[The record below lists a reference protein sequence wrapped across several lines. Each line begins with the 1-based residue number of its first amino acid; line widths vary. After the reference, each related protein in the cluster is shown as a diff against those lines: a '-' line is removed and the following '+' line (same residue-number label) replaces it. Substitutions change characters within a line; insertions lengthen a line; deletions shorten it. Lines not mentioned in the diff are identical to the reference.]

1 MIVSR
6 PFRFYIRQVRRK
18 LQAERLSLGVSIL
31 LAGAL
36 VASVVAS
43 WLLVRSNFSDGTIL
57 GLQVGLGLLIL
68 LLVTKFIILPLVRRP
83 NQLQVARFIEERHPE
98 LRNRL
103 STAIEVSRPSSTTDP
118 QIKTLIRQDA
128 SRKMQQVQLP
138 RLLHRERSL
147 LSLLTIFTTGIIF
160 VALFLGGPH
169 AFRFSLGKLLSWNS
183 DNQPSLYS
191 ITVTPGDAKVV
202 RHADVEIR
210 ALLVGFDSD
219 SIKLQAKY
227 ENQPSWEEAQM
238 HPDPQGG
245 GFVFRFF
252 DVRENIDYLVE
263 ADGIRSDS
271 FTIQVSDLPAVEK
284 LRIELTFPRRT
295 GLENRVQ
302 EDDGDIRALI
312 GTLAHL
318 QVETDQPVRSGKV
331 KLEESG
337 EIELRLVSPTVLE
350 GSFKIERDDFYRIQ
364 LQNLEDVWS
373 PATDEY
379 LIEAHIDQ
387 PPGITFTR
395 PGRDKKVTNLEE
407 VFVEVKAED
416 DYGLSRLNLNYS
428 VNGEEEA
435 SKRLDSPSYARSATA
450 SHTFY
455 LEEYDLVPG
464 DFVSYYAEAYDA
476 LSNSKT
482 DIYFLE
488 VLPYDREFTQSQ
500 QSGGGAGGGEQ
511 LQLSRAQKEIIA
523 ATFNML
529 RDQKNLERKEFEEN
543 VQTIGLMQRQLQ
555 QQAVTIVER
564 IKRRGA
570 ATDTPMFRQML
581 QNLEQAVEFM
591 ESVHQQ
597 LSRFQ
602 PKQALPPE
610 QKALQRLL
618 RTESLFKQIQIAMAG
633 SGGNGSSSSAE
644 DLADLVDLELDR
656 TKNQYETLQADRQHN
671 QEQVIDEAARKLKE
685 LAQRQKQE
693 LERQR
698 RLGSQ
703 SSSGGRASQQQI
715 LEEVEK
721 LARELERLSRQKRD
735 QQLRNLSRQ
744 LQQTARQLRRGM
756 NSRNAQQAQAQAQ
769 QALERL
775 RSARDQLDRQRESE
789 MEASIDQM
797 AQKSG
802 ELARRQ
808 EETIGRMQEL
818 DDRHRTDD
826 LDTEAF
832 KQLWRLLREKSE
844 LLEDLQ
850 SLESGLHRS
859 ARRLEFK
866 EKIAS
871 RKLKQAG
878 NQIRDQRTPEKMQEG
893 SELLRRGWTTLAK
906 RREESVAQ
914 DLRQLSD
921 AIRQAQEAL
930 GQNEGSNTQQQA
942 EATLDQLGNLVED
955 LESLYQRTQ
964 AGARAE
970 DRASQQQDPS
980 DSQQDPSSQQR
991 GGQSRPGAQ
1000 ARQDREGQDQEPG
1013 QAQQVPADEVG
1024 STGGGPP
1031 SNWSQSQRAPIDSSP
1046 AAESKGIDPQLQ
1058 REWGE
1063 RIRDAERIHDLLRG
1077 VDRRRA
1083 RDLAKL
1089 ARMMRTID
1097 AQRLFNDLE
1106 EVARLK
1112 SQIIDG
1118 FRQLEL
1124 QLYRS
1129 LEPGRDR
1136 LQLTHDDEVPPQ
1148 YRDRVE
1154 QYYRSLAGETK
1165 RP

>member
-6 PFRFYIRQVRRK
+6 PFRFYIRQVRRR

-183 DNQPSLYS
+183 DDQPSLYS

-219 SIKLQAKY
+219 SIRLQAKY

-284 LRIELTFPRRT
+284 LRIELAFPRRT

-476 LSNSKT
+476 LSSSKT

-523 ATFNML
+523 ATFNVL

-543 VQTIGLMQRQLQ
+543 VQTIGLMQQQLQ

-570 ATDTPMFRQML
+570 ATDTPMFKQML

-633 SGGNGSSSSAE
+633 SGGNGSGSSAE

-656 TKNQYETLQADRQHN
+656 TKNQYETLQEGRQQN

-756 NSRNAQQAQAQAQ
+756 NSRNAQQA
-769 QALERL
+769 LERL

-797 AQKSG
+797 AQKSR

-826 LDTEAF
+826 FDTEAF

-866 EKIAS
+866 EKPAS

-878 NQIRDQRTPEKMQEG
+878 NQIRDQRTPEKMQDG

-921 AIRQAQEAL
+921 AIGQAQEAL
-930 GQNEGSNTQQQA
+930 GQNGGSNTQQQA

-964 AGARAE
+964 AGARPE
-970 DRASQQQDPS
+970 GHASQQQ
-980 DSQQDPSSQQR
+980 

-1000 ARQDREGQDQEPG
+1000 AGQERADQNQEPG
-1013 QAQQVPADEVG
+1013 QTQQVPAEEVG

-1046 AAESKGIDPQLQ
+1046 AANSRGIDPQLQ

-1106 EVARLK
+1106 EIARLK

-1165 RP
+1165 KP